1 LDSCFLSSLLLLQM
15 RLLMMTAACKA

>member
-1 LDSCFLSSLLLLQM
+1 LDSCFLSSLLLLQL